1 MVKNIKLTPQQYED
15 LLKVVYLG
23 NYLVNNYRPDQP
35 VDRFDALESYLFS
48 LAKEF
53 GLDRAMDMDEETGEA
68 YPSEEFSQAQ
78 DINLYLDDFI
88 ENTFWDELI
97 NRLTS
102 RDLFRKYGQQI
113 MESLPWEEL
122 KKKEEP
128 VFQRYT
134 EEIETYGMENL
145 EIVNRR
151 AS

>member
-53 GLDRAMDMDEETGEA
+53 GLPRAMDMDEETGEA
-68 YPSEEFSQAQ
+68 YPSEEFSQAE

-113 MESLPWEEL
+113 MESMPWEEL

-151 AS
+151 PS

>member
-48 LAKEF
+48 LAKDF

-68 YPSEEFSQAQ
+68 YPSEEFSQAE

-113 MESLPWEEL
+113 MDSMPWEEL

-151 AS
+151 PS

>member
-35 VDRFDALESYLFS
+35 VERFDALESYLFS

-53 GLDRAMDMDEETGEA
+53 GLPGAMDMDEETGEA
-68 YPSEEFSQAQ
+68 YPSEEFSQAE

-113 MESLPWEEL
+113 MDSMPWEEL

-151 AS
+151 PS

>member
-68 YPSEEFSQAQ
+68 YPSEEFSQAE

-102 RDLFRKYGQQI
+102 RDLFRKYGRQI
-113 MESLPWEEL
+113 MESMPWEEL

-128 VFQRYT
+128 VFRRYT

>member
-48 LAKEF
+48 LAKDF

-68 YPSEEFSQAQ
+68 YPSEEFSQAE

-97 NRLTS
+97 DRLTS

-113 MESLPWEEL
+113 MDSMPWEEL

-151 AS
+151 PS

>member
-15 LLKVVYLG
+15 LLKMVYLG
-23 NYLVNNYRPDQP
+23 NYVVNNYRPDQA
-35 VDRFDALESYLFS
+35 VDRFDVLESYLFS
-48 LAKEF
+48 LAQEF

-68 YPSEEFSQAQ
+68 YPSQEFSQAE
-78 DINLYLDDFI
+78 DISLYLDDFI
-88 ENTFWDELI
+88 ENIFWDELI
-97 NRLTS
+97 NRLIS

-113 MESLPWEEL
+113 MESMPWEEL

-128 VFQRYT
+128 VFQKYT

>member
-15 LLKVVYLG
+15 LLKMVYLG
-23 NYLVNNYRPDQP
+23 NYVVNNYRPDQA
-35 VDRFDALESYLFS
+35 VDRFDVLESYLFS
-48 LAKEF
+48 LAQEF

-68 YPSEEFSQAQ
+68 YPSQEFSQAE
-78 DINLYLDDFI
+78 DISLYLDDFI
-88 ENTFWDELI
+88 ENIFWDELT
-97 NRLTS
+97 NRLIS

-113 MESLPWEEL
+113 MESMPWEEL

-128 VFQRYT
+128 VFQKYT

>member
-23 NYLVNNYRPDQP
+23 NYLVNNFRPDQP

-53 GLDRAMDMDEETGEA
+53 GLPRAMDMDEETGEA
-68 YPSEEFSQAQ
+68 YPSEEFSQAE